1 MDRTFAARARAGR
14 RRPSRSAAPPG
25 APGGGRW
32 SIRRPVGLALSAIA
46 ARRCVRIGAICLT
59 VAVPLLG
66 GGWLWLR
73 HSSLVAVEHIR
84 ISGVHG
90 PQAHAIESALRDAAR
105 GMSTLDAKPSTLQAA
120 VARFPAVSAVRAIPS
135 FPHRLRIEVTQQPAV
150 AALLLGG
157 PRTAGSGGGIV
168 LGESLPISSLPTVAD
183 DAVPG
188 PGSR

>member
-32 SIRRPVGLALSAIA
+32 SIRRPLALALSAIA
-46 ARRCVRIGAICLT
+46 ARRRVRIAAICLT

-120 VARFPAVSAVRAIPS
+120 VARFPAATAGGAIPR
-135 FPHRLRIEVTQQPAV
+135 FPPSLRLYVIQRPAV
-150 AALLLGG
+150 
-157 PRTAGSGGGIV
+157 SG
-168 LGESLPISSLPTVAD
+168 
-183 DAVPG
+183 
-188 PGSR
+188 